1 MMQTSQ
7 PTLPAI
13 SIVTPSFNQ
22 GPFIEE
28 TINSILSQGYSNLQ
42 YIVMDGGSTDETVE
56 IIKRYEKYI
65 NHWESC
71 KDRGQSH
78 AINKGIKRARGQ
90 IFNWINSDDGL
101 LPGALDAIADAYQTH
116 QFDVFLTQ
124 TKLIKGAQ
132 AIGLNGP
139 SKKANT
145 AIESALEIGLNQ
157 PGHFYKLEVVEAL
170 QGLDER
176 YSYSMDLDLWI
187 RYLLTYGQS
196 RVFSADTISSFFRFH
211 ETSKSEL
218 EGWGEGSAFAR
229 ERSEI
234 YLRLSRQYKY
244 TQVWKAFDQLFF
256 DNNFPVSDFTIRTHI
271 PEKNWREWVNA
282 MLFPRAQS
290 AFYEEDFSLSYS
302 LSKALFLGDLPKER
316 QNDAR
321 AFYRYSQI
329 KSSRFY
335 KLFVGGLQRNPKL
348 DN

>member
-1 MMQTSQ
+1 MKQT
-7 PTLPAI
+7 PITPLPAI
-13 SIVTPSFNQ
+13 CIVTPSFNQ

-71 KDRGQSH
+71 QDRGQSH
-78 AINKGIKRARGQ
+78 AINKGLKRARGH

-101 LPGALDAIADAYQTH
+101 LPGALDAIAEAYQTH

-124 TKLIKGAQ
+124 TKLIKGPQ
-132 AIGLNGP
+132 VIGLNGP

-157 PGHFYKLEVVEAL
+157 PGHFYKLEVVAAL

-187 RYLLTYGQS
+187 RYLLTFGQS
-196 RVFSADTISSFFRFH
+196 RVFASETISSFFRFH
-211 ETSKSEL
+211 EASKSEV

-244 TQVWKAFDQLFF
+244 KQVWKAFDQLFF
-256 DNNFPVSDFTIRTHI
+256 DKNYPVSDFTMRTNI
-271 PEKNWREWVNA
+271 PEKNWRAWVNE

-290 AFYEEDFSLSYS
+290 AFYEEDFALSCG
-302 LSKALFLGDLPKER
+302 LSKALFMGDLPTEKKK
-316 QNDAR
+316 DAR
-321 AFYRYSQI
+321 AFYRHSRI
-329 KSSRFY
+329 KSSRVYNF
-335 KLFVGGLQRNPKL
+335 FVGG
-348 DN
+348 